1 METIYIQSTA
11 TGKIYMVLKSAG
23 EKQLKS
29 GQFVRVGA
37 ARVARISASLLE
49 RR

>member
-1 METIYIQSTA
+1 MEMFIQSVK

-29 GQFVRVGA
+29 GQFVRVDDD
-37 ARVARISASLLE
+37 RVERIKASLA
-49 RR
+49 R